1 MGIQGAF
8 YHRPT
13 DQSAYSGGYVMLGL
27 GDWGVSLAYLL
38 SLGATLLC
46 IVYGYI
52 NWNKPSQEEE
62 NREIAEEEA
71 WEQEEIEGEVK

>member
-1 MGIQGAF
+1 
-8 YHRPT
+8 
-13 DQSAYSGGYVMLGL
+13 MLGL
-27 GDWGVSLAYLL
+27 GDFGVSLAYLL

-52 NWNKPSQEEE
+52 NWNKPNQEEE
-62 NREIAEEEA
+62 DREIAEEEA